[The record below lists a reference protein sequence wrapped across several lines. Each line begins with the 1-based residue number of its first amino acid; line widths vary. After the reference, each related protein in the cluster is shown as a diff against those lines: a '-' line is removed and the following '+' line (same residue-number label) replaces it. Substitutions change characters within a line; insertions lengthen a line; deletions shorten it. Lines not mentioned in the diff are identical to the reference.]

1 MQEVAYSSVKNQ
13 VLALAGVVP
22 DFTTEEQVLITTL
35 INRRAKLA
43 YEASDFWP
51 RWLVV
56 GENRSYLSTTVAA
69 TALVAGYT
77 YTILTVGTTIWTN
90 FGASANTVGTVF
102 VATGVGTGTGTATL
116 NSNIVPYEKAG
127 SPTIDT
133 YLRIHKSYQPFFQY
147 SSVEVEYYVDSLGA
161 HVMGDTLPSSSV
173 FVTYK
178 KEWNGPYTTTST
190 NIPEEWNEYL
200 GHAVFADFLRLDAQ
214 NEKAL
219 IEEKIAEGILQD
231 QLMKVD
237 VTRSVGVLS
246 HRISTHAS
254 RSYRTR

>member
-1 MQEVAYSSVKNQ
+1 MQEVTYTSIYDQ
-13 VLALAGVVP
+13 VRALAGVV
-22 DFTTEEQVLITTL
+22 DFTTEEQSLITTL
-35 INRRAKLA
+35 VNRRARFA

-56 GENRSYLSTTVAA
+56 GERRTYSANTVSAPF
-69 TALVAGYT
+69 VIGST
-77 YTILTVGTTIWTN
+77 YTILTIGSGTNWTTI
-90 FGASANTVGTVF
+90 GASSATIGVTF
-102 VATGVGTGTGTATL
+102 VATGGGSGTGTATL
-116 NSNIVPYEKAG
+116 NSNIIPYEKAG
-127 SPTIDT
+127 SSTIDT

-161 HVMGDTLPSSSV
+161 HVMGDTAPASSV

-178 KEWNGPYTTTST
+178 KEFDGPYTSSST
-190 NIPEEWNEYL
+190 NIPEEWSSYL
-200 GHAVFADFLRLDAQ
+200 GHSVFVDFLRLDAQ

-219 IEEKIAEGILQD
+219 VEEKVAEIILQN

-237 VTRSVGVLS
+237 VTRSAGILA

-254 RSYRTR
+254 RAYRRN

>member
-1 MQEVAYSSVKNQ
+1 MQEVTYTSIYDQ
-13 VLALAGVVP
+13 VRALAGVV
-22 DFTTEEQVLITTL
+22 DFTTEEQSLITTL
-35 INRRAKLA
+35 VNRRARFA

-56 GENRSYLSTTVAA
+56 GERRTYSANTVSQPF
-69 TALVAGYT
+69 VIGST
-77 YTILTVGTTIWTN
+77 YTILTIGSGTNWTN
-90 FGASANTVGTVF
+90 IGASSATIGVTF
-102 VATGVGTGTGTATL
+102 VATGVGSGTGTATL
-116 NSNIVPYEKAG
+116 NSNIIPYEKAG
-127 SPTIDT
+127 SSTIDT

-161 HVMGDTLPSSSV
+161 HVMGDTAPASSV

-178 KEWNGPYTTTST
+178 KEFDGPYTSSST
-190 NIPEEWNEYL
+190 NIPEEWSSYL
-200 GHAVFADFLRLDAQ
+200 GHSVFVDFLRLDAQ

-219 IEEKIAEGILQD
+219 VEEKVAEIILQN

-237 VTRSVGVLS
+237 VTRSAGILA

-254 RSYRTR
+254 RAYRRN

>member
-1 MQEVAYSSVKNQ
+1 
-13 VLALAGVVP
+13 
-22 DFTTEEQVLITTL
+22 
-35 INRRAKLA
+35 
-43 YEASDFWP
+43 
-51 RWLVV
+51 
-56 GENRSYLSTTVAA
+56 
-69 TALVAGYT
+69 
-77 YTILTVGTTIWTN
+77 
-90 FGASANTVGTVF
+90 
-102 VATGVGTGTGTATL
+102 
-116 NSNIVPYEKAG
+116 
-127 SPTIDT
+127 
-133 YLRIHKSYQPFFQY
+133 
-147 SSVEVEYYVDSLGA
+147 
-161 HVMGDTLPSSSV
+161 MGDTLPSSSV

-178 KEWNGPYTTTST
+178 KEWNGPYTSTST

-219 IEEKIAEGILQD
+219 IEEKVAEGILQD

>member
-1 MQEVAYSSVKNQ
+1 MQEVTYNSVSDQ
-13 VLALAGVVP
+13 VRSLAGVN
-22 DFTTEEQVLITTL
+22 DFTIQEQSLITTL
-35 INRRAKLA
+35 VNRRAKLA
-43 YEASDFWP
+43 YKASDFWP

-56 GENRSYLSTTVAA
+56 GERRSYLATTVN
-69 TALVAGYT
+69 AGSFVIGFT
-77 YTILTVGTTIWTN
+77 YTILSVGNTNWASIGAQSSTVG
-90 FGASANTVGTVF
+90 VVF
-102 VATGVGTGTGTATL
+102 VATGVGSGSGTATL

-147 SSVEVEYYVDSLGA
+147 SSLEVEYYVDSLGA
-161 HVMGDTLPSSSV
+161 HVMGDTVPNSSI

-178 KEWNGPYTTTST
+178 KEWSGPYTSSST

-219 IEEKIAEGILQD
+219 VEEKVAEGILND

-237 VTRSVGVLS
+237 VTRSVGVLA

-254 RSYRTR
+254 RAYRRN